1 MHDDYII
8 ILDEVMEKWLGI
20 GFDNRELHNDI
31 SAPYRMLAVLLN
43 DPWNDNCTFESTN
56 NSFGYERN
64 FIVDITNPE
73 IRRKLDILNGPYSTT
88 MIKML
93 ELEWAPNEDSNCN
106 SSGDTDSF
114 RTLV

>member
-43 DPWNDNCTFESTN
+43 DPWNDNCIIESSE
-56 NSFGYERN
+56 NSFGYERH
-64 FIVDITNPE
+64 FIVDITKSE
-73 IRRKLDILNGPYSTT
+73 IRRKLDILNGPYSIT

-106 SSGDTDSF
+106 HGGIENSI